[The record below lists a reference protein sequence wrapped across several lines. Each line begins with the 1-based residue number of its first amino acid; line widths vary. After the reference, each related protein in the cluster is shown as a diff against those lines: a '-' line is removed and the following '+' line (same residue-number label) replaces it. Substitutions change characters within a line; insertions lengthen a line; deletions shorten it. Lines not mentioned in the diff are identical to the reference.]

1 MPGCDCEVS
10 RLKGLKV
17 LSQKLIPRK
26 TMKFDLDSRNAG
38 STTRSAA
45 RPSRRSLTLAQKGLM
60 TLGVAVASFVL
71 AAPAQAQVAARQGA
85 GAVCIGS
92 CLPAVPIS
100 TTGTPTPA
108 SSTLPFDIIGAIQ
121 TFTVTTP
128 GNLYSGGTIRVNGV
142 NVLIPTNLVITLPA
156 GYMTVGQLFAG
167 SPVAGQSALA
177 LADLPAPI
185 AAYEVT
191 ISGNIVGGVYRAGL
205 VSIAQQSLNNGAGV
219 IKAINT
225 ATGAL
230 CVGAA
235 AGPCLPT
242 DARVVVNDPSGRY
255 GLANGVGGKAN
266 PDARFSVDADNPTIH
281 ASSGYPMCVPRVA
294 SPGIDA
300 RCPDTNRPSVGGIR
314 MATYVM
320 SPLAVVAG
328 APFDAVGILPCGA
341 LCNVNEQAPLVVGDA
356 INYSGVLARDL
367 TGIYVAAY
375 AIEAN
380 VGIYTPPGGKYYM
393 YMDAPLLGTGPAI
406 CPTNAECQA
415 RLRTLIKL
423 TDPSGTRRPAI
434 YAVDENLAGARTS
447 RPLSGMLEN
456 TAQVGRWVFATDK
469 DTLTFGGINGPGATR
484 ELVARVEGV
493 VAGTPVVYG
502 PANPALAAVGT
513 ANGLVAGQYV
523 SPVGEFI
530 FPEHNVGGGVMTP
543 YNFRCLKF
551 LATGW
556 GQGGALPNIG
566 KLTPFPEATTPAAVN
581 CSF

>member
-1 MPGCDCEVS
+1 MSEASGAKRCFFKNSFQES
-10 RLKGLKV
+10 K
-17 LSQKLIPRK
+17 I
-26 TMKFDLDSRNAG
+26 MKFHLKSRTAG
-38 STTRSAA
+38 STKRSATM
-45 RPSRRSLTLAQKGLM
+45 RSSKSLTLAQKGLM
-60 TLGVAVASFVL
+60 TLGIAAATFML
-71 AAPAQAQVAARQGA
+71 AAPAQAQIIAARGA
-85 GAVCIGS
+85 AGPVCIGS

-100 TTGTPTPA
+100 NTGVPTPA
-108 SSTLPFDIIGAIQ
+108 GSSVPFDIVGAIQ

-128 GNLYSGGTIRVNGV
+128 GNLYSGGTIKVNGIT
-142 NVLIPTNLVITLPA
+142 VLIPTNLVITLPA
-156 GYMTVGQLFAG
+156 GYMTVGQLFAA

-191 ISGNIVGGVYRAGL
+191 ISGNIVAGVYRAGL
-205 VSIAQQSLNNGAGV
+205 VSIAQQSLNNGAGI
-219 IKAINT
+219 IKAINN
-225 ATGAL
+225 ATGVI

-235 AGPCLPT
+235 VGPCLAT
-242 DARVVVNDPSGRY
+242 DARVVINDPSGRY
-255 GLANGVGGKAN
+255 GAANGIGGKAS

-281 ASSGYPMCVPRVA
+281 ASTGYPMCVPRVA
-294 SPGIDA
+294 LPGVDA
-300 RCPDTNRPSVGGIR
+300 RCPDTNRPSLGGLR
-314 MATYVM
+314 MTTFVT
-320 SPLAVVAG
+320 SPLAVIAG
-328 APFDAVGILPCGA
+328 APFNPVGILPCGP

-356 INYSGVLARDL
+356 INYAGVLALDAA
-367 TGIYVAAY
+367 GVYVAAY
-375 AIEAN
+375 SIEAN
-380 VGIYTPPGGKYYM
+380 VGIYTAPGGKYYM

-415 RLRTLIKL
+415 RLRTTINL

-447 RPLSGMLEN
+447 RALSGILTN
-456 TAQVGRWVFATDK
+456 TAQVGRWVFVTDK
-469 DTLTFGGINGPGATR
+469 DTLTFGGLNGPGATR

-502 PANPALAAVGT
+502 PADPALAAVGT

-530 FPEHNVGGGVMTP
+530 FPEQNVGGGVMTP

-566 KLTPFPEATTPAAVN
+566 QLIPFPEATTPAAVN